1 MVSTIA
7 SLFSSKL
14 TLLTGFGFG
23 YYKFLTNR
31 IDYYRFLNHNND
43 PASFL
48 TKLENSSKSELE

>member
-7 SLFSSKL
+7 SLFSAKL

-31 IDYYRFLNHNND
+31 IDYYRFLH
-43 PASFL
+43 P
-48 TKLENSSKSELE
+48 